1 MPEKLFTYF
10 GNKERIAKIV
20 WQLFGT
26 DNRSY
31 VEPFCG
37 CASILLKSPVKH
49 TFECINDID
58 CYVANAH
65 RATKYNPR
73 QVIKHLYY
81 TRCEIDLWSRH
92 DYLIN
97 HKKDFTLQML
107 REDPK
112 FCNPELAA
120 WWIWGINLWLGGNWC
135 ADGSLIRSNG
145 YKVGTG
151 TQKPVRANQGV
162 LSTLSRKPV
171 NANVGILS
179 TMSKKPV
186 SSNKGVLST
195 KSIKPI
201 SGNQGVLS
209 TWSQKPISGNKGVLS
224 TMSQKPVS
232 SNQGVLSTKSES
244 ISHIKKLRD
253 RILDVYE
260 RLIDTTILCGD
271 WKRCVTHSY
280 TTSFGKCAI
289 FLDPPYPST
298 NDSAAVYDNN
308 SLDGTVFNE
317 CKEYFLKNYH
327 NPNMRIILCGNSGDW
342 EDCPEDVH
350 KIYWK
355 RGAGYA
361 KDKSNREEVLWC
373 SDACLFDNIK
383 EVM

>member
-10 GNKERIAKIV
+10 GNKERISKIV

-37 CASILLKSPVKH
+37 CASILLKSQVKH
-49 TFECINDID
+49 SFECINDID

-65 RATKYNPR
+65 RATKYYPKE
-73 QVIKHLYY
+73 VIRHLYY
-81 TRCEIDLWSRH
+81 TRCEIDLWARH

-151 TQKPVRANQGV
+151 TQKPIRTNQGV
-162 LSTLSRKPV
+162 LSTKSQKPTNGSRC
-171 NANVGILS
+171 ILS
-179 TMSKKPV
+179 T
-186 SSNKGVLST
+186 
-195 KSIKPI
+195 
-201 SGNQGVLS
+201 
-209 TWSQKPISGNKGVLS
+209 
-224 TMSQKPVS
+224 
-232 SNQGVLSTKSES
+232 TKSES

-289 FLDPPYPST
+289 FLDPPYPS
-298 NDSAAVYDNN
+298 NNNGAAVYDNN

-317 CKEYFLKNYH
+317 CKQYFLDNYKNQ
-327 NPNMRIILCGNSGDW
+327 NMRIILCGNSNDW
-342 EDCPEDVH
+342 EDCPEDIKKV
-350 KIYWK
+350 YWK
-355 RGAGYA
+355 RGSGYT
-361 KDKSNREEVLWC
+361 KDKNSREEVLWC
-373 SDACLFDNIK
+373 SDACLFDNVK
-383 EVM
+383 EIM